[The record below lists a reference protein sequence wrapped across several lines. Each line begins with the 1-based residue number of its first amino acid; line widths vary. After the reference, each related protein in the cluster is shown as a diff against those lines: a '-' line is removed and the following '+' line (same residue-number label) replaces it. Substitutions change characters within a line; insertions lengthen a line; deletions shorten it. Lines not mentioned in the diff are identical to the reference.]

1 MARKRM
7 TRAEVAACHFEM
19 FHPGVYGPEAK
30 AAEMDSNAF
39 SVAFM
44 LVAHELGAK
53 IEKPPASGQAP
64 SENRQAAW
72 QGEEGRGEQRSASS
86 GGNSGAAEPEYC
98 HALKGILAAPK
109 GVSGRPKARKE
120 GDGAWMEQG
129 DPRGSAPTS
138 KRLSRALT
146 RHLAGLTGRS
156 ARS

>member
-64 SENRQAAW
+64 SENRQAAG

-86 GGNSGAAEPEYC
+86 GGDSGAAEPEYC
-98 HALKGILAAPK
+98 HALKAFP
-109 GVSGRPKARKE
+109 
-120 GDGAWMEQG
+120 D
-129 DPRGSAPTS
+129 
-138 KRLSRALT
+138 ALKHGKKVM
-146 RHLAGLTGRS
+146 RHGRS
-156 ARS
+156 RGTRGVRPRPRRGFQGP